1 MYEFLL
7 SQHADVFRLPEATQP
22 MQMRCR
28 QALGTFWRGI
38 FPFCRERGR
47 SWMKYS
53 KLNIKNLINGSS
65 LADSPADICPAAERS
80 EGQKQKRRASDQGR
94 INGKLCRGCVLSE
107 SSPKPSFLR
116 RCSISLPCFI
126 HLLLFYFKSR
136 KISNLQCNKISACF
150 VCVQHNYISSPLHTT
165 PGITQQGF
173 SFSCLHRV
181 PLFQNFKIKS
191 FTLHPVFG

>member
-1 MYEFLL
+1 MLSHARVGPLQGDVQKLSAWHCLQSHLEMYEFLL

-80 EGQKQKRRASDQGR
+80 EGQKQKRIGERAIRAGSMASSAVAVFCLNPLRSQASWEDAVF
-94 INGKLCRGCVLSE
+94 LYLALS
-107 SSPKPSFLR
+107 
-116 RCSISLPCFI
+116 I
-126 HLLLFYFKSR
+126 FYYF
-136 KISNLQCNKISACF
+136 
-150 VCVQHNYISSPLHTT
+150 ISSLVKSAT
-165 PGITQQGF
+165 
-173 SFSCLHRV
+173 C
-181 PLFQNFKIKS
+181 NAIKS
-191 FTLHPVFG
+191 LLALSVSNTTIYLPPYTPHLG